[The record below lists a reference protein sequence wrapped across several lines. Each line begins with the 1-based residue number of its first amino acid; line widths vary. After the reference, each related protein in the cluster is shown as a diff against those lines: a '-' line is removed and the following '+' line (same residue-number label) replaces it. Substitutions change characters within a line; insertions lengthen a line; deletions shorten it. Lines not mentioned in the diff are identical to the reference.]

1 MSLNSSRLF
10 ATSEQC
16 FDEETTSLVG
26 QAFDKVCSKLRDQRQ
41 RHSLKE
47 SIAKRLIAIAGR
59 GERDPEKMCEAAL
72 ISLGLKRNRFA
83 Y

>member
-1 MSLNSSRLF
+1 MSLNPSRLF

-16 FDEETTSLVG
+16 FDDETTSLVG

-59 GERDPEKMCEAAL
+59 GERDPEKMGEAAM